1 MNIAAIAIIVT
12 LLIMLTVLWR
22 LWQRSV
28 RADYIRTYTFPPALY
43 EKLRQRRPEL
53 ALKDCQLVGRALRQ
67 FFLAYMQGGCR
78 YVSMPSQVTDDLWH
92 ELILYT
98 RHYQLFCKKAFGGFL
113 HHTPA
118 VVLSR
123 DKQNNTGLRRI
134 WWLSCR
140 EDNINP
146 CKPSRLPLLFAID
159 HKLNIAGGFVYSPD
173 CRGLHNKNGSSG
185 GTPYCGADFSSADFD
200 GTTDG
205 FGDWPDV
212 SGDSHGGGDGGC
224 GGGCGGGD

>member
-78 YVSMPSQVTDDLWH
+78 YVSMPSQTC
-92 ELILYT
+92 IG
-98 RHYQLFCKKAFGGFL
+98 A
-113 HHTPA
+113 
-118 VVLSR
+118 R
-123 DKQNNTGLRRI
+123 DRDAGNAQGDVARI
-134 WWLSCR
+134 AQSDRLSC
-140 EDNINP
+140 
-146 CKPSRLPLLFAID
+146 
-159 HKLNIAGGFVYSPD
+159 AGG
-173 CRGLHNKNGSSG
+173 
-185 GTPYCGADFSSADFD
+185 
-200 GTTDG
+200 TDG
-205 FGDWPDV
+205 
-212 SGDSHGGGDGGC
+212 
-224 GGGCGGGD
+224 

>member
-98 RHYQLFCKKAFGGFL
+98 RHYQLFCKKA
-113 HHTPA
+113 
-118 VVLSR
+118 
-123 DKQNNTGLRRI
+123 RR
-134 WWLSCR
+134 
-140 EDNINP
+140 
-146 CKPSRLPLLFAID
+146 LFAP
-159 HKLNIAGGFVYSPD
+159 HA
-173 CRGLHNKNGSSG
+173 CRGIEQRQTEQYRLAAHLVVKLPRGQHQSVQTQPAAAAFRHRSQ
-185 GTPYCGADFSSADFD
+185 TQYRRRFCL
-200 GTTDG
+200 
-205 FGDWPDV
+205 
-212 SGDSHGGGDGGC
+212 
-224 GGGCGGGD
+224 